1 VNPKT
6 RFVLIGLAL
15 IAALYVLWPTWHFH
29 SMDSERSALDSAGQV
44 RWDSLHREEYLAARN
59 KRIKL
64 GLDLQG
70 GIYITMEVDAP
81 GMLYESAQRDA
92 IDDTF
97 EQVIAATREEAKLS
111 DEKVIDIFT
120 RNFDKIARP
129 KGRTLLNYFDVGNL
143 GSDASDET
151 ITKKLAKN
159 IEDAVDQAVTV
170 VRQRIDKYGVA
181 EPTIQKVGGR
191 RIVVELPG
199 VSDENE
205 VRGLLQT
212 TARLEFKLV
221 KNNVDGARLF
231 KRIDEILAGKIP
243 ADTVATKKGD
253 STVAKVDSTKVD
265 STKNVAKKDSTK
277 VDTTRN
283 IAKKDS
289 TKVDTTKK
297 LAGDT
302 ANGKKDSNL
311 AGNKADTAAG
321 DTNDPYKG
329 LSDEEKGKRYRADH
343 PFSSL
348 FLTSFSKDKD
358 SRPQDVTGIYMSK
371 PSEFP
376 TGEYYFYVPKNAI
389 PKIQAMLARPEIRSI
404 FPEDLIVAFDHAT
417 NMVDPDNAENSLY
430 QRYIINRDPEL
441 TGDVVTDAAPDFD
454 PQTGQ
459 PMVRMQ
465 MNADGA
471 SRWSTITGQNI
482 GKRVAIVLDSAVY
495 SAPTVQ
501 NKIPGGSS
509 QITGSKDAKEANLLA
524 VVLKAGALKAPVK
537 IIEERIVGPSLGEDS
552 IKKGVTATLGA
563 ALLVMLFMAIYY
575 AAGGAIADVAVI
587 FNVLLTL
594 AVLAALGATLTLP
607 GIGGLV
613 LTIGMAVDA
622 NILIYERMREEMAAG
637 KSLKTAVQLGY
648 EKAWTAIIDT
658 HITTFM
664 TGAILYFFG
673 TGPIQGFALTLMIGL
688 AATLFTAVFVT
699 RTVFAWMLER
709 GATSI
714 NIGQPKLVAQR
725 A

>member
-6 RFVLIGLAL
+6 RLVLIGLAL
-15 IAALYVLWPTWHFH
+15 IAALYVLWPTYRFH
-29 SMDSERSALDSAGQV
+29 SLDSERSALDSVGQV
-44 RWDSLHREEYLAARN
+44 RWDSLHREDYLAARN

-92 IDDTF
+92 VDDTF

-111 DEKVIDIFT
+111 DEPVIDIFT

-221 KNNVDGARLF
+221 KNNVEGARLF

-243 ADTVATKKGD
+243 ADTVATKKPD
-253 STVAKVDSTKVD
+253 STLAKKDSTKVD
-265 STKNVAKKDSTK
+265 STKKAPPTAK
-277 VDTTRN
+277 
-283 IAKKDS
+283 IDS

-297 LAGDT
+297 MAGDT
-302 ANGKKDSNL
+302 TGKKDS
-311 AGNKADTAAG
+311 AAPPTASADTTAG
-321 DTNDPYKG
+321 DTSDPYKG
-329 LSDEEKGKRYRADH
+329 LPDEEKAKRYRADH

-358 SRPQDVTGIYMSK
+358 SRPQDITGIYMSK
-371 PSEFP
+371 PAQFP
-376 TGEYYFYVPKNAI
+376 TGDYYFYVPKNAI
-389 PKIQAMLARPEIRSI
+389 TKIQAMLARPEIRSI
-404 FPEDLIVAFDHAT
+404 FPEDLIVAFDHAPYYT
-417 NMVDPDNAENSLY
+417 DPDNAENSLY
-430 QRYIINRDPEL
+430 QMYIINRDPEL

-459 PMVRMQ
+459 PMVRMA

-552 IKKGVTATLGA
+552 INKGITATLGA

-575 AAGGAIADVAVI
+575 GTGGVIADLAVM

-622 NILIYERMREEMAAG
+622 NILIYERMREEMASG

-688 AATLFTAVFVT
+688 VATLFTAVFTT
-699 RTVFAWMLER
+699 RTIFAYMLER
-709 GATSI
+709 GTTSI
-714 NIGQPKLVAQR
+714 NIGQPKFVAQR

>member
-6 RFVLIGLAL
+6 RLVLIGLAL
-15 IAALYVLWPTWHFH
+15 IAALYVLWPTWRFH
-29 SMDSERSALDSAGQV
+29 SLDSERSALDSAGRV
-44 RWDSLHREEYLAARN
+44 RWDSLHREDYLAARN

-92 IDDTF
+92 IDEPF
-97 EQVIAATREEAKLS
+97 EQVIAATREESKLS
-111 DEKVIDIFT
+111 DEPVIDIFT

-143 GSDASDET
+143 GKDASEET
-151 ITKKLAKN
+151 ITKKLATN
-159 IEDAVDQAVTV
+159 IEDAVEQAVTV

-231 KRIDEILAGKIP
+231 KRIDEILAGKMP
-243 ADTVATKKGD
+243 ADTVAAKKTD
-253 STVAKVDSTKVD
+253 STLTKVD
-265 STKNVAKKDSTK
+265 STKKTPATAEKIDSTK
-277 VDTTRN
+277 VDTTR
-283 IAKKDS
+283 K
-289 TKVDTTKK
+289 T
-297 LAGDT
+297 AGDT
-302 ANGKKDSNL
+302 TAGKKDSNL
-311 AGNKADTAAG
+311 AGNKSDTTAG
-321 DTNDPYKG
+321 DTSDPYKG
-329 LSDEEKGKRYRADH
+329 MSDQQKAEAYRKDH

-358 SRPQDVTGIYMSK
+358 TRPQDVTGIYMSK
-371 PSEFP
+371 ATEFP
-376 TGEYYFYVPKNAI
+376 TGEYYFYIPKNAI
-389 PKIQAMLARPEIRSI
+389 TKIQAMLARPEIRSI

-430 QRYIINRDPEL
+430 QMYIINRDPEL